1 MRNATHTA
9 KKRNHGT
16 PQWSWPEA
24 TDRTSRR
31 HGTYR
36 PVVQLPHWYIS
47 ESEYAS
53 DIHGNTQ
60 THTSGRG
67 VCDTIPAEH
76 RRGG

>member
-36 PVVQLPHWYIS
+36 PVVQLPHWYRN
-47 ESEYAS
+47 ESGYAR
-53 DIHGNTQ
+53 DIHENTQ

-67 VCDTIPAEH
+67 VYDKIASEQ
-76 RRGG
+76 RDGS